1 MVKRVSFLLI
11 ALFWVAMNGLL
22 WRSEFGGG
30 GELGSAVPVSLVW
43 EKVLTAPDDSS
54 LEINSHGKKIGYCR
68 WLANVG
74 EELST
79 GKLGTEE
86 VLPEGMVRQLAGY
99 TIDLEGSFLR
109 EGHSGRLRFDL
120 HGRFAADHAWQ
131 ELAVRANLRPTVW
144 ELRALSAD
152 ESLTLKVEDDE
163 SRWEQRFAFADLRQP
178 EKLLKELGFP
188 AWPGLFNP
196 ALILPAPQDYSLGL
210 NWEARNDWLKIG
222 HSQVR
227 VYRLQAR
234 LLDRYQAV
242 VIVSRVGEILR
253 VELPNDLVLVN
264 DALIDF

>member
-11 ALFWVAMNGLL
+11 ALFWVAMNWLL

-30 GELGSAVPVSLVW
+30 GELGSAVLASLVW
-43 EKVLTAPDDSS
+43 EKVLTAPDDSP
-54 LEINSHGKKIGYCR
+54 LEITSHGKKIGYGR

-79 GKLGTEE
+79 GKLGTDE
-86 VLPEGMVRQLAGY
+86 VLPEGMVRQLASY
-99 TIDLEGSFLR
+99 TIDLEGSFLW
-109 EGHSGRLRFDL
+109 EGHRGRVRFDL
-120 HGRFAADHAWQ
+120 QGRFAADHAWQ
-131 ELAVRANLRPTVW
+131 ELALRANLRPTVW
-144 ELRALSAD
+144 ELRALAAD
-152 ESLTLKVEDDE
+152 ESLTLKIEDDE
-163 SRWEQRFAFADLRQP
+163 SRWEHRFTFSDLRRP
-178 EKLLKELGFP
+178 DKLLKELGYP

-196 ALILPAPQDYSLGL
+196 AMILPAPQDYSLGL

-234 LLDRYQAV
+234 LLDRCQAV

-253 VELPNDLVLVN
+253 VELPNGLVLVN
-264 DALIDF
+264 DALINF